1 PWLLGRLVD
10 AVTDGTTSAYVTTVV
25 AVGAGAVVAQAVL
38 RRYAQRLSMVFG
50 ETVFA
55 ELRED
60 LVETVTSL
68 PLSTV
73 ERAGTGDL
81 VARTTNDVDRIQHAV
96 RFGVPQLLVAVVT
109 LLLTVVAAVVVAP
122 LVALALFVGVPLLVV
137 VSRLYLRRASAG
149 YQREAA
155 AYATLNGTITESVEG
170 ARTVDALSLAER
182 RRARVRADLTEAFEA
197 ERYTLGLRTVLFPGI
212 DLAIA
217 IAPVAA
223 LV

>member
-1 PWLLGRLVD
+1 MRLPVADGPAVRAAAGRLFARHRGTFVLIAVLHTLAAVAGLVGPWLLGRLVD
-10 AVTDGTTSAYVTTVV
+10 AVTEGTTSSYVTTVV

-109 LLLTVVAAVVVAP
+109 LVLPAVAAGVVAP
-122 LVALALFVGVPLLVV
+122 RVARP
-137 VSRLYLRRASAG
+137 
-149 YQREAA
+149 
-155 AYATLNGTITESVEG
+155 
-170 ARTVDALSLAER
+170 R
-182 RRARVRADLTEAFEA
+182 RRAARCTPGRPAPCS
-197 ERYTLGLRTVLFPGI
+197 RTCRRSGSSPPG
-212 DLAIA
+212 ARPRRS
-217 IAPVAA
+217 APAA
-223 LV
+223 CP

>member
-1 PWLLGRLVD
+1 MRLPVADGPAVRAAAGRLFARHRGTFVLIAVLHTLAAVAGLVGPWLLGRLVD
-10 AVTDGTTSAYVTTVV
+10 AVTEGTTSSYVTTVV

-109 LLLTVVAAVVVAP
+109 LVLTAVAAVVVAP
-122 LVALALFVGVPLLVV
+122 LVALALFGGVALRVVG
-137 VSRLYLRRASAG
+137 SRW
-149 YQREAA
+149 
-155 AYATLNGTITESVEG
+155 
-170 ARTVDALSLAER
+170 
-182 RRARVRADLTEAFEA
+182 
-197 ERYTLGLRTVLFPGI
+197 
-212 DLAIA
+212 
-217 IAPVAA
+217 
-223 LV
+223 

>member
-1 PWLLGRLVD
+1 MKLPVADGPAVRAAAGRLFARHRGTFVLIAVLHTLAAVAGLVGPWLLGRLVD
-10 AVTDGTTSAYVTTVV
+10 AVTEGTTSSYVTTVV

-81 VARTTNDVDRIQHAV
+81 V
-96 RFGVPQLLVAVVT
+96 
-109 LLLTVVAAVVVAP
+109 
-122 LVALALFVGVPLLVV
+122 
-137 VSRLYLRRASAG
+137 
-149 YQREAA
+149 
-155 AYATLNGTITESVEG
+155 
-170 ARTVDALSLAER
+170 
-182 RRARVRADLTEAFEA
+182 
-197 ERYTLGLRTVLFPGI
+197 
-212 DLAIA
+212 
-217 IAPVAA
+217 
-223 LV
+223 